1 MRSTHVKNG
10 PVRVAEEEK
19 VAAGP
24 DERILAEA
32 EAVAEPVAEP
42 GAPAAV
48 DIAEAMKD
56 LEAGL
61 INLREQKRQHDLA
74 GQSLEERI
82 WQQEGAI
89 KFARLLQ
96 RK

>member
-1 MRSTHVKNG
+1 MRSTHVKDG

-24 DERILAEA
+24 DERALTE
-32 EAVAEPVAEP
+32 AEPVAEP

-48 DIAEAMKD
+48 DIGEALKD

-61 INLREQKRQHDLA
+61 VNLREQQRQHEQT
-74 GQSLEERI
+74 GKSLQERI

>member
-32 EAVAEPVAEP
+32 EPVAEPV
-42 GAPAAV
+42 APAAV

-74 GQSLEERI
+74 GQSLAERI

-96 RK
+96 RQ